1 MSTNLTD
8 NLNMLG
14 PSGFKVTINSNEFAN
29 LQFFCT
35 TATVPSISQ
44 GEVQESM
51 QNNIAYFP
59 GGTVEYDQFSI
70 SFIVDE
76 EMKNYIE
83 MFNWIKDNRIG
94 APKIKDITLSILSNK
109 STTNKQILFHDA
121 FPVSLGELSFSTQDT
136 SVEYITCDV
145 TFRYNIFE
153 FIR

>member
-1 MSTNLTD
+1 
-8 NLNMLG
+8 
-14 PSGFKVTINSNEFAN
+14 
-29 LQFFCT
+29 
-35 TATVPSISQ
+35 
-44 GEVQESM
+44 M